1 MGILSL
7 STLIETNY
15 IKRLL
20 KDNKKTPQDIKMSA
34 PNSNNNQASMI
45 GGHAQYAK
53 GYVEES
59 IGNLTGSKE
68 WQESGKKDAEAGIG
82 EMKAANQNRTSE
94 PAASGMGAESR
105 SWQAR
110 QQDVRVWRRR
120 VLREAK
126 AS

>member
-1 MGILSL
+1 MG
-7 STLIETNY
+7 
-15 IKRLL
+15 

-59 IGNLTGSKE
+59 VGNLTGSKE

-82 EMKAANQNRTSE
+82 EMKRTKIAHPSQQ
-94 PAASGMGAESR
+94 PAELGAESR

-120 VLREAK
+120 VLRDRRRLLED
-126 AS
+126 SDG

>member
-59 IGNLTGSKE
+59 ETSLDQKN
-68 WQESGKKDAEAGIG
+68 GKKVARRMPKLGSERRRQRTKIAHPSQQPAEL
-82 EMKAANQNRTSE
+82 
-94 PAASGMGAESR
+94 GAESR
-105 SWQAR
+105 SW
-110 QQDVRVWRRR
+110 
-120 VLREAK
+120 
-126 AS
+126 